1 MPVFFLMGL
10 LYVLMGGEDHDTPAP
25 TGRDEGV
32 RRSDTAVLVGSDL
45 SSSPVAAEG
54 GDGNVTPEKDDSTA
68 VSDVFSSIKVD
79 PAADVASSTEVG
91 SGERN
96 EKPLDKPVALTSS
109 TVVGEE
115 RKANADVPV
124 PP

>member
-1 MPVFFLMGL
+1 MCSIFCSFYFFLNVVKFFMIVSQF
-10 LYVLMGGEDHDTPAP
+10 YIEPFYIK
-25 TGRDEGV
+25 
-32 RRSDTAVLVGSDL
+32 AV
-45 SSSPVAAEG
+45 
-54 GDGNVTPEKDDSTA
+54 
-68 VSDVFSSIKVD
+68 DVV
-79 PAADVASSTEVG
+79 STEVG

-96 EKPLDKPVALTSS
+96 EKPLELVALTSS